1 MTGVM
6 HIEDFC
12 AAVGAIVGNHPEC
25 DVPARIAARLPELLA
40 DSKLLRPDQK
50 TLPAE
55 GYGRHEVFL
64 CPSDTFSII
73 AAVWP
78 PGYASPIHDHMT
90 WCAFGVFEG
99 IVQETRF
106 RPAAADAACT
116 DAVAVAVN
124 RWLPGQAGSL
134 PVGGGDIHCMYNP
147 GERPAVSVHVY
158 GGNSAKLGPNVVKI
172 YRETARALA

>member
-1 MTGVM
+1 M

-12 AAVGAIVGNHPEC
+12 SIVGAIVANHPE
-25 DVPARIAARLPELLA
+25 DEVPGRIARRLPELLA
-40 DSKLLRPDQK
+40 DADLLRPDQK

-64 CPSDTFSII
+64 CPSDRFSII

-99 IVQETRF
+99 VVQETRF
-106 RPAAADAACT
+106 RPLSAESACT
-116 DAVAVAVN
+116 DAMAVATNSWGV
-124 RWLPGQAGSL
+124 GQAASL

-147 GERPAVSVHVY
+147 GERPAVSIHVY

-172 YRETARALA
+172 YRETARTLA